1 MRVRQLRVIRRH
13 DPTHA
18 AFAENVRRSDNFG
31 CQGGDCFLRAHYWRD
46 TWCCAIGDG
55 PRRESLS
62 AEVNPFRGTLTYTRF
77 ATPRWELGVG
87 LGFGFPQLDQTLFR
101 KRDDFRDFLNVSAL
115 ARRHFGKH
123 ALIEMGLRLGAAEYH
138 ECTASDCWP
147 EVYLGPS
154 ILFAVGSERIKV
166 GPRLTFGSIAAQG
179 KDSDVFASVSPVNL
193 LVSWRW

>member
-1 MRVRQLRVIRRH
+1 MTPPTLRLQKTFAARTTSVARTAIVFCVLTTGATRGAAQLA
-13 DPTHA
+13 TA
-18 AFAENVRRSDNFG
+18 
-31 CQGGDCFLRAHYWRD
+31 
-46 TWCCAIGDG
+46 